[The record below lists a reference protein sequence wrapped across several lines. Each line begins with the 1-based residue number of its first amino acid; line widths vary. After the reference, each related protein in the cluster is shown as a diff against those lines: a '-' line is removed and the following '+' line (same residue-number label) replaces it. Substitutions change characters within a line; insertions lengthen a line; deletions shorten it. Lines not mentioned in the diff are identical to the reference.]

1 MTRVAFLLA
10 LALLIGC
17 SPPDSNEA
25 SAPDALANEP
35 AANLPAQPA
44 NQAAAR
50 DPADPGPDVI
60 LEGETLLVDAGH
72 GMRLALDRSTLA
84 EVEAA
89 MQHSGTP
96 KREEGP
102 EDCPAGKLTFLT
114 YPNGLQLAIQDGKLA
129 GYWVKQG
136 SRGVT
141 GPGGI
146 APGSPRTMLGNAPTM
161 VTSFAKLVTVDGV
174 NAILDEE
181 ETRITDLYAGAAC
194 IYD

>member
-1 MTRVAFLLA
+1 MTRLALLLA
-10 LALLIGC
+10 LLLVAGC
-17 SPPDSNEA
+17 SSPGSNEA

-35 AANLPAQPA
+35 VANMAAEPA
-44 NQAAAR
+44 NQVAAPN
-50 DPADPGPDVI
+50 PADPGPDVI
-60 LEGETLLVDAGH
+60 LEGETLLVDAMH

-84 EVEAA
+84 QVETA
-89 MQHSGTP
+89 MQFSGTP

-102 EDCPAGKLTFLT
+102 EDCPAGELTFLT

-129 GYWVKQG
+129 GYWVKEG

-146 APGSPRTMLGNAPTM
+146 APGSARTMLGNAPTK